1 MMWITG
7 TKGAISFPSM
17 TLWHGTDWGTP
28 AKRAPLEVTQNTRT
42 PLQAQLD
49 HFIDVMDGAVPLIDV
64 ADATRTLAVAED
76 IEHQLNQQNLAP
88 AAIAAQG

>member
-1 MMWITG
+1 
-7 TKGAISFPSM
+7 
-17 TLWHGTDWGTP
+17 
-28 AKRAPLEVTQNTRT
+28 
-42 PLQAQLD
+42 
-49 HFIDVMDGAVPLIDV
+49 MDGAAPLIDV